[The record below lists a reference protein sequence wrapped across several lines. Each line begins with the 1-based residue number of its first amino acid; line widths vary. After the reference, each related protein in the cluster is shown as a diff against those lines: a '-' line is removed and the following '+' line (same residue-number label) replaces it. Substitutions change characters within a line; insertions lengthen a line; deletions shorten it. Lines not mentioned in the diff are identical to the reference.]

1 MKCLPMLQPLL
12 FIVLLFSPMST
23 TVIFDF
29 HENAD
34 LRNWII
40 VDDVVMGGSSAG
52 SLRINETG
60 HGVFEGAVS
69 LENNGGFSS
78 VRYNFDS
85 TEIASYTKVVLTIR
99 GDAKQYQFRVKTN
112 SGDYYSYVAPFETT
126 DTWQEVEIV
135 LKDMYPTFRGRVL
148 DQPNFPAQSFE
159 EIAILIGNKKQE
171 RFQLLI
177 DKIELR

>member
-1 MKCLPMLQPLL
+1 MTSQ
-12 FIVLLFSPMST
+12 I
-23 TVIFDF
+23 IFDF

-34 LRNWII
+34 LRNWIV
-40 VDDVVMGGSSAG
+40 VDDVVMGGRSMG
-52 SLRINETG
+52 SLTINEEG
-60 HGVFEGAVS
+60 QGVFSGAVS

-85 TEIASYTKVVLTIR
+85 TEIAEFTKVVLTIR
-99 GDAKQYQFRVKTN
+99 GDGKRYQFRVKTDRD
-112 SGDYYSYVAPFETT
+112 DYYSYVSPFKTSG
-126 DTWQEVEIV
+126 DWQEVEIS
-135 LKDMYPTFRGRVL
+135 LKGMYPTFRGRVL
-148 DQPNFPAQSFE
+148 DQPNFPCQRFE